1 MDSPPNHPQQII
13 TITKEIAMHHR
24 NIVRFIVAAVT
35 LLIGSTLVFAH
46 GGMEHVMGTVAA
58 VTDTSITVETV
69 QHKQVTVMLDPSTK
83 FTHNAGQAA
92 LKDLKVGDRVVI
104 HAKPNTEKKLVA
116 VTVQWGVTAA
126 AHAEAAR

>member
-69 QHKQVTVMLDPSTK
+69 QRKQVTVLLDPSTK
-83 FTHNAGQAA
+83 FTHNARHAA
-92 LKDLKVGDRVVI
+92 LKYLHIRERSVI
-104 HAKPNTEKKLVA
+104 HT
-116 VTVQWGVTAA
+116 
-126 AHAEAAR
+126 